1 MFRLILSCRAVGV
14 VLLATVLLTP
24 AACARPEAPAG
35 RPAATAPSHPR
46 SDEGLA
52 TVAGAAPAGAV
63 VSLQPAG
70 GPPPAPADPAV
81 IDQRGNQFLPGF
93 LMIQSGQT
101 VEFRNSENLPHNV
114 FVAQRRTGR
123 TILDVS
129 TDPGQQHTHTFD
141 RPGEFEVSCNIHE
154 GMEATI
160 IVTASPLAAVADA
173 QSRFAIRNV
182 PPGGYTL
189 VISDAGSPTESELAV
204 MAPLTEVGPSS
215 RLK

>member
-93 LMIQSGQT
+93 PMIQSGQT
-101 VEFRNSENLPHNV
+101 VEFRNSEDLPHNTV
-114 FVAQRRTGR
+114 V
-123 TILDVS
+123 LVE
-129 TDPGQQHTHTFD
+129 QQHGTCRLRIEGRRDVFYGKTHDFFD
-141 RPGEFEVSCNIHE
+141 PCVVYG
-154 GMEATI
+154 
-160 IVTASPLAAVADA
+160 
-173 QSRFAIRNV
+173 RFR
-182 PPGGYTL
+182 
-189 VISDAGSPTESELAV
+189 S
-204 MAPLTEVGPSS
+204 
-215 RLK
+215 